1 MKKYINK
8 IVLLFAVLILGTA
21 CEEDAILTVL
31 EVVNFDATAEIFPSS
46 VIVTE
51 ENENESLATASWSSV
66 TYPIEAPVSYKV
78 QFDIPVDTVG
88 DNAWKNAI
96 SIAAGI
102 DVLSK
107 SFSGVELNEIALN
120 LGLQPDVEGT
130 LVIRV
135 ESYMDRAAYS
145 KATVLKITPYE
156 KNIIFGEIFVPGA
169 YQDWN
174 VDNAAT
180 LTTIDNG
187 IYQGYITF
195 PSNKGLGF
203 KINPERNWATFYGAN
218 GDGKIEEKNDMD
230 LSVPEPGTY
239 LITANLNNLTWSYQ
253 LSSFGLIGTATPG
266 GWDSD
271 TNMIYDYQNKLW
283 ISNLNL
289 QAGALKFRLNDSW
302 DINYGSQNSTDGIA
316 YLGDQGAH
324 TISEA
329 ATFEVTFKINEDPA
343 TANYTVSK
351 ISYGIIGD
359 ATEGGWD
366 TSTPMTFNNDT
377 NEWKITADLI
387 PGAVKFRLNNEWTVN
402 YGARN
407 NDDGIVYLDDPGAHN
422 ISEAGT
428 YEITFK
434 LVPNSKATANY
445 IVQKL

>member
-51 ENENESLATASWSSV
+51 ENENESLATASWAAV

-78 QFDIPVDTVG
+78 QFDIPADTVG
-88 DNAWKNAI
+88 DNAWANAI
-96 SIAAGI
+96 SKAAGV
-102 DVLSK
+102 DALSK
-107 SFSGVELNEIALN
+107 SFLGVDLNEIALN
-120 LGLQPDVEGT
+120 LGLQPDVEGV

-145 KATVLKITPYE
+145 KPTVLKITPYE
-156 KNIIFGEIFVPGA
+156 KIIFFGEIFVPGS

-174 VDNAAT
+174 VDTAAA

-195 PSNKGLGF
+195 PSDKGLGF
-203 KINPERNWATFYGAN
+203 KITPERNWETFYGAN
-218 GDGKIEEKNDMD
+218 GDGKIEEKNETDI
-230 LSVPEPGTY
+230 SVPEPGTY
-239 LITANLNNLTWSYQ
+239 LITANFNNNTWSYQ

-271 TNMIYDYQNKLW
+271 TNMIYDHQNKLW

-289 QAGALKFRLNDSW
+289 QAGAVKFRLNDSW
-302 DINYGSQNSTDGIA
+302 DINYGPQNSTDGIA
-316 YLGDQGAH
+316 YLDDPGAH
-324 TISEA
+324 DVSEA
-329 ATFEVTFKINEDPA
+329 ATFEVTFSINEDPA
-343 TANYTVSK
+343 TANYTVTK

-366 TSTPMTFNNDT
+366 NSTPMTFNNDT
-377 NEWKITADLI
+377 NEWKVTADLI
-387 PGAVKFRLNNEWTVN
+387 PGALKFRLNNEWTVN

-407 NDDGIVYLDDPGAHN
+407 NDDGIVYLDDSGAHN
-422 ISEAGT
+422 IDEAGS

-434 LVPNSKATANY
+434 VIPNNKATATY
-445 IVQKL
+445 TVQKL